1 MLLAMIIL
9 PLPPFILDIL
19 FTFNIALSMMVL
31 LIALQTTKPLDF
43 LSFPNVLLVTT
54 ILRLSLN
61 VASTRLVL
69 TQGHTGSGAA
79 GKVIESFGHFL
90 IGGNY
95 AVGIVVFIIL
105 TIINFVVVT
114 KGAGRIAEVGARFAL
129 DAMPGKQMSIE
140 AELNAGHIT
149 QEQAKSKRTEI
160 TQEADFYGAMDGA
173 SKYVRGDAV
182 AGVLVIIVNILGGF
196 VVGVVQHDLG
206 FSAAIKNYT
215 LLAIGDGLV
224 AQIPAII
231 VSVAAGVVVSRVSND
246 QDIGSQLITQLFSNF
261 RTLFVTSAIIGVMGL
276 IPGMPHLAF
285 ILFAFVFACLGQ
297 MVKKRED
304 QKKLVAKS
312 LQSSALNLDE
322 MEVGWGDLKV
332 IEPLS
337 LEIGV
342 RLVPLVA
349 PSGEQRLIKR
359 IRALRKA
366 FAENIGFIAPTV
378 QVSDNHEIDKNAYII
393 KIKGVVVA
401 KGTAYPDRLFALNSG
416 SIDYVLAGEQAIDP
430 AFGLPAV
437 WIDASQKEEAM
448 NAGFTIVDTST
459 VIATHLSHLMNEHS
473 HEFLGRSEINE
484 LLELAFNKTPRMKDD
499 FIPKTIS
506 VFNFQRVLQNL
517 LSEGLPIRDLQTIID
532 TLCEYGLQTQSPDE
546 LTEKVRL
553 RMARSILY
561 QLAPDETELN
571 VIMIEDSLERLLLS
585 SIQSTQGAAFE
596 PGLAESLLH
605 MADQTSKKQL
615 LQGITPIL
623 VVPAILRLSLA
634 RFFKKR
640 VPNLYVLSHE
650 EILEA
655 KKIKVNEIIG
665 HSPQMLNV

>member
-1 MLLAMIIL
+1 
-9 PLPPFILDIL
+9 
-19 FTFNIALSMMVL
+19 
-31 LIALQTTKPLDF
+31 
-43 LSFPNVLLVTT
+43 
-54 ILRLSLN
+54 
-61 VASTRLVL
+61 
-69 TQGHTGSGAA
+69 
-79 GKVIESFGHFL
+79 
-90 IGGNY
+90 
-95 AVGIVVFIIL
+95 
-105 TIINFVVVT
+105 
-114 KGAGRIAEVGARFAL
+114 
-129 DAMPGKQMSIE
+129 
-140 AELNAGHIT
+140 
-149 QEQAKSKRTEI
+149 
-160 TQEADFYGAMDGA
+160 
-173 SKYVRGDAV
+173 
-182 AGVLVIIVNILGGF
+182 
-196 VVGVVQHDLG
+196 
-206 FSAAIKNYT
+206 
-215 LLAIGDGLV
+215 
-224 AQIPAII
+224 
-231 VSVAAGVVVSRVSND
+231 
-246 QDIGSQLITQLFSNF
+246 
-261 RTLFVTSAIIGVMGL
+261 
-276 IPGMPHLAF
+276 
-285 ILFAFVFACLGQ
+285 
-297 MVKKRED
+297 
-304 QKKLVAKS
+304 
-312 LQSSALNLDE
+312 
-322 MEVGWGDLKV
+322 
-332 IEPLS
+332 
-337 LEIGV
+337 
-342 RLVPLVA
+342 
-349 PSGEQRLIKR
+349 
-359 IRALRKA
+359 
-366 FAENIGFIAPTV
+366 
-378 QVSDNHEIDKNAYII
+378 
-393 KIKGVVVA
+393 
-401 KGTAYPDRLFALNSG
+401 
-416 SIDYVLAGEQAIDP
+416 
-430 AFGLPAV
+430 
-437 WIDASQKEEAM
+437 M

>member
-1 MLLAMIIL
+1 MIIL